1 MSFSGEHEICVS
13 GLTIRTLVCAHAM
26 FFLYMYQAT
35 GIPLGGLFLAYENY
49 GSDGYYGVS
58 ADDQNNALVVGQSVY
73 FVTLVVLQWQA
84 GVAVR
89 ECYSR

>member
-1 MSFSGEHEICVS
+1 
-13 GLTIRTLVCAHAM
+13 M

-58 ADDQNNALVVGQSVY
+58 ADDQSNALVVGQSVY

-84 GVAVR
+84 ALLSESATVADI
-89 ECYSR
+89 SLGSIF